1 MLALKTVLPSI
12 VLGAGFASALTN
24 NCLNSLKG
32 LLTNPDAAC
41 LNAPAL
47 LQIAINQDVPVTIGN
62 WLNGFC
68 ASGECSS
75 ESITKIVANVTT
87 GCVEDIT
94 AIGISAT
101 QTEITGVVDSIAQRV
116 FPTARKVACLK
127 DTTSGLFC
135 PVEMITSL
143 EGIIGKLGIEDLS
156 WFNLVQDAK
165 TLLSSPETKP
175 ELACSQCVQ
184 SAYSVARG
192 DFSEVLGREE
202 VSDALV
208 NVCGAEFISAPAG
221 ELSPNVQASA
231 NTAAFLAETPNSAT
245 STLSRAAWSL
255 GALGALFSLLL

>member
-1 MLALKTVLPSI
+1 MLAPKTLLPTL
-12 VLGAGFASALTN
+12 VLGAGFASALTQ
-24 NCLNSLKG
+24 NCLTSLKG
-32 LLTNPDAAC
+32 LLTNPEAAC

-47 LQIAINQDVPVTIGN
+47 LQIAINQDVPATIGN

-68 ASGECSS
+68 AGGECTS

-87 GCVEDIT
+87 GCVEDIN
-94 AIGISAT
+94 AIGISAS

-127 DTTSGLFC
+127 DTTSNQFC

-165 TLLSSPETKP
+165 TLLTSPQTKP

-192 DFSEVLGREE
+192 DFEDVLGREE
-202 VSDALV
+202 VSNALV
-208 NVCGAEFISAPAG
+208 DTCGADFISAPAG
-221 ELSPNVQASA
+221 QLSPNVQESA
-231 NTAAFLAETPNSAT
+231 NTAAFLAETPNSAS
-245 STLSRAAWSL
+245 STFGKAAWSL
-255 GALGALFSLLL
+255 GALATIFSLLL